1 MRVSLVTCPRRPLV
15 GLWQCRVC
23 FGFDGPA
30 VMMLLSACDPTRAAE
45 QCAWCTLIRGHTHTH
60 VSVSC
65 DSKSRKILT
74 GYLDAVPFLLL
85 HSLTLGGDTTAS
97 SRAPRWPPPLSADGR
112 ALRIFARTPTCYA
125 WQLLQRKEKEMTCA
139 NVSGVQL
146 HWRFARTV

>member
-60 VSVSC
+60 ASVSC
-65 DSKSRKILT
+65 DSKSRT
-74 GYLDAVPFLLL
+74 YSQDTWMPSPSCCSTV
-85 HSLTLGGDTTAS
+85 SLSEETRRPRLVRRE
-97 SRAPRWPPPLSADGR
+97 SRPLSADGR